1 MAEKDEFGAL
11 LVGFVIGGLTG
22 AVAALLM
29 APQSGEDTRRVIKE
43 KAIELGDR
51 VSTTVEDAYAKAEA
65 SAVEARTR
73 FDELAKMTHEK
84 GEALQNKG
92 KVLVEKQPPQG
103 AESEPIENI

>member
-29 APQSGEDTRRVIKE
+29 APQSGEDTRRIIKD
-43 KAIELGDR
+43 KAIELSDR

-65 SAVEARTR
+65 SAVEARAR

-84 GEALQNKG
+84 GEAMQNKG